1 MVENTTNQSGVLL
14 VEALT
19 EIMTIYH
26 NTHLIR
32 CCVYNSYPSS
42 GDQAEV
48 QKRKNKVSSK
58 ECWSAIIQAGNSDR
72 DEEEMNN

>member
-1 MVENTTNQSGVLL
+1 MVENTTNQSCVLL
-14 VEALT
+14 VEGPT

-48 QKRKNKVSSK
+48 
-58 ECWSAIIQAGNSDR
+58 
-72 DEEEMNN
+72 